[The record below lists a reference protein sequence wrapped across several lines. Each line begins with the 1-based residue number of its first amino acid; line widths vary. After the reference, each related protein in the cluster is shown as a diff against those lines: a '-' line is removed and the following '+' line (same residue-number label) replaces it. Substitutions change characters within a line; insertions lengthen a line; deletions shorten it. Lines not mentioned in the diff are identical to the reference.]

1 MLQDESQINYAD
13 LENDS
18 GAKLRRHVER
28 MVDEGS
34 LSKAAKALT
43 SHGMWPRS
51 QEVVNELQ
59 RLHPRRVL
67 PGPSGLRPSHLRE
80 FLQCGASAVESDLL
94 IALTDFCNL
103 CASGTLPASITQV
116 LLASSLLP
124 FRKALSRED
133 TVIGGVRPIDVTSL
147 SSEVCSMEGSG

>member
-80 FLQCGASAVESDLL
+80 SLQCGASAIESDLL

-116 LLASSLLP
+116 LSFTIPKSFVSGGHRNWWSEANSLW
-124 FRKALSRED
+124 R
-133 TVIGGVRPIDVTSL
+133 DVTSL